1 MAKKKVD
8 SALFS
13 AILYIVLGAL
23 LAIFRDQMIAW
34 AMTIAGIVFVVVG
47 VLELIKRNWVGGAVS
62 LIIGILIIVLGHV
75 VTEVVLLVLGIL
87 LAIKGLVALI
97 DAIKGKKGV
106 LAILFPILTMII
118 GLFLAFG
125 NGLGIL
131 LLIGGIL
138 LIVDG
143 VFGLIAALKK

>member
-1 MAKKKVD
+1 MAKKKLD

-23 LAIFRDQMIAW
+23 LVIFKDQMIAW

-47 VLELIKRNWVGGAVS
+47 VLELIKKNWVGGAVS

-87 LAIKGLVALI
+87 LAIKGLVALL
-97 DAIKGKKGV
+97 DALKQKKNV
-106 LAILFPILTMII
+106 LGILFPILTMVV

-125 NGLGIL
+125 DMFGL
-131 LLIGGIL
+131 LLMIGGIL

-143 VFGLIAALKK
+143 VFGLIAALTK